1 VSAGSEGYR
10 PASSGRPTQLTQGTL
25 AGLAPYHVYSG
36 KVREMY
42 ALGDQVLIVA
52 TDRISAYDHVLPT
65 EIPDKGRVLTGL
77 TLWWLGQLADLV
89 PSHLVTARVADYP
102 AELAPYAAEL
112 RGRSMLCRR
121 LEMIPVECVARGYL
135 AGSGWADY
143 QATGAVC
150 GIALPAGLAD
160 GSRLPEPVFT
170 PATKATEGH
179 DENVPYDAVVATVG
193 AELAG
198 ELRRLTLAI
207 YQRAAEIAQRR
218 GIVVADTKLEF
229 GRDPAS
235 GRLVL
240 GDEVLTPDSS
250 RFWPADGWRPG
261 GAQPSYDKQYVRDW
275 LTRES
280 GWDRA
285 SAPPALPDGVVARTR
300 EKYVEAYERLTGRAF
315 ADYLAAM

>member
-1 VSAGSEGYR
+1 MV
-10 PASSGRPTQLTQGTL
+10 
-25 AGLAPYHVYSG
+25 
-36 KVREMY
+36 
-42 ALGDQVLIVA
+42 
-52 TDRISAYDHVLPT
+52 
-65 EIPDKGRVLTGL
+65 
-77 TLWWLGQLADLV
+77 
-89 PSHLVTARVADYP
+89 
-102 AELAPYAAEL
+102 
-112 RGRSMLCRR
+112 
-121 LEMIPVECVARGYL
+121 PVECVARGYL

-160 GSRLPEPVFT
+160 GAQLPEPVFT

-179 DENVPYDAVVATVG
+179 DENVSYDAVVATVG
-193 AELAG
+193 PATAA
-198 ELRRLTLAI
+198 ELRRLTLAV
-207 YQRAAEIAQRR
+207 YGRAADIARSR

-275 LTRES
+275 LTKES

-285 SAPPALPDGVVARTR
+285 SAPPSLPDDVVARTR